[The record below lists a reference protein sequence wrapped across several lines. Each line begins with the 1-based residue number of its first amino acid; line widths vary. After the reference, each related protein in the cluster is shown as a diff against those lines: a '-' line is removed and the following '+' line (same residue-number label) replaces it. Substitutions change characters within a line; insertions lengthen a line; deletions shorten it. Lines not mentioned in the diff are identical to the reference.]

1 MSETNTRTVVT
12 RIQNKYDPASEWT
25 ANNPTL
31 LTGEVGF
38 ESDTGKFKIG
48 DGSTPWNS
56 LQYAAAQ
63 SVNGDSLDTAN
74 DKIDKLRDDV
84 DSVRYDFDN
93 LELTYSND
101 TPIVT
106 PVGSIREGA
115 TFNNVLIQDMLT
127 MILYPYIDIVV
138 QNPVTTAATGAYTIP
153 NYPTLS
159 SVSIYVKKNSA
170 TKLAFSL
177 WDTTTN
183 KQLGKTLSE
192 SDISGNQMTFADL
205 NTVVDT
211 DRTFK
216 IKYTYNGEGGEAV
229 GEKSLDVGK
238 FSFTFTKPSTPTISS
253 NLSKTS
259 YYNGQTAGVTSLSAN
274 VASINSASAHG
285 ITKMELYRGNTLAS
299 TSTANPGQSYTFT
312 VSDSI
317 TSDTTYKVKA
327 YYKTRTATNTEYS
340 DASVESSYSIKF
352 SRKAASVSLAGVS
365 GGTFSKLNP
374 QSISN
379 GTVKANFTKYSDSIT
394 SVKLFEGNNAKDEQT
409 VSGHSGTTY
418 SEAGG
423 SATFSY
429 SKTNTCTDFKLK
441 AQVYNGTDVGESSSE
456 ISYTFYSP
464 YCYGFVDESKSFADI
479 DAAILK
485 TLTSSQ
491 TKKTNITLSKLDAPK
506 KFIYAVPTSGGTFTS
521 AKDGAN
527 EENFGLFEK
536 NSSGGYTKTITFADG
551 STQEYQILILKGAS
565 AAAVNLN
572 FS

>member
-12 RIQNKYDPASEWT
+12 RIQNKYDPAAEWT

-106 PVGSIREGA
+106 PVGSIKEGA

-138 QNPVTTAATGAYTIP
+138 KNPVANQATGSYTIP

-183 KQLGKTLSE
+183 RQLGKTLSE

-205 NTVVDT
+205 NTTIDT

-216 IKYTYNGEGGEAV
+216 IKYTYNGDGGEPVAEQQITV
-229 GEKSLDVGK
+229 GS
-238 FSFTFTKPSTPTISS
+238 FSFTFTNPSTPTVSS
-253 NLSKTS
+253 NLNSTS
-259 YYNGQTAGVTSLSAN
+259 YYNGQTAKVTSLSAN
-274 VASINSASAHG
+274 VANINSASVHG
-285 ITKMELYRGNTLAS
+285 ITKMELYKGNSLVS
-299 TSTANPGQSYTFT
+299 TSAANPGTSYTFN
-312 VSDSI
+312 VSDDI
-317 TSDTTYKVKA
+317 TSNTTYKVKA
-327 YYKTRTATNTEYS
+327 YYKTRTATSTEYS
-340 DASVESSYSIKF
+340 DAAVEKSYSLSF
-352 SRKAASVSLAGVS
+352 SRKAATVSLS
-365 GGTFSKLNP
+365 GITGGNFSKLDP
-374 QSISN
+374 QSISSKSV
-379 GTVKANFTKYSDSIT
+379 TANFTKHSDSIT
-394 SVKLFEGNNAKDEQT
+394 SVKLLESGNVKEEKT
-409 VSGHSGTTY
+409 VSGHSGTAY
-418 SEAGG
+418 
-423 SATFSY
+423 SATAGNTTFDY
-429 SKTNTCTDFKLK
+429 SKTNTCTNFKLK
-441 AQVYNGTDVGESSSE
+441 AQVFNGTTAGESSSE
-456 ISYTFYSP
+456 ISYSFYSP
-464 YCYGFVDESKSFADI
+464 YCYGFVDENKSFNDI
-479 DAAILK
+479 DATILK
-485 TLTSSQ
+485 DLTSSQ
-491 TKKTNITLSKLDAPK
+491 SKKTNITLAKPSTLK
-506 KFIYAVPTSGGTFTS
+506 KFIYAVPNGTFTS

-551 STQEYQILILKGAS
+551 STQTYQILILKGAS

>member
-205 NTVVDT
+205 NTVIDT

-285 ITKMELYRGNTLAS
+285 ITKMELYKGNTLAS

-312 VSDSI
+312 VEVLLPQILVSPILLLYLIILLQILLIKLRLI
-317 TSDTTYKVKA
+317 TKRELLQILNILTHLWKA
-327 YYKTRTATNTEYS
+327 HIQLN
-340 DASVESSYSIKF
+340 
-352 SRKAASVSLAGVS
+352 SL
-365 GGTFSKLNP
+365 
-374 QSISN
+374 
-379 GTVKANFTKYSDSIT
+379 
-394 SVKLFEGNNAKDEQT
+394 VKL
-409 VSGHSGTTY
+409 
-418 SEAGG
+418 
-423 SATFSY
+423 
-429 SKTNTCTDFKLK
+429 LR
-441 AQVYNGTDVGESSSE
+441 
-456 ISYTFYSP
+456 
-464 YCYGFVDESKSFADI
+464 
-479 DAAILK
+479 
-485 TLTSSQ
+485 
-491 TKKTNITLSKLDAPK
+491 
-506 KFIYAVPTSGGTFTS
+506 
-521 AKDGAN
+521 
-527 EENFGLFEK
+527 
-536 NSSGGYTKTITFADG
+536 
-551 STQEYQILILKGAS
+551 
-565 AAAVNLN
+565 
-572 FS
+572 